1 MNIAE
6 WRKSLGVTQDQL
18 AEAVGTSRPHLSK
31 VERGATEPSP
41 DLARRIEAYTRGKV
55 TAASLLGLAEV
66 KRGRRG
72 VREDAE
78 PFAGAEQLTIELSV
92 SAEQSR
98 LLQKHGVNIEAI
110 ARTGAEKALKE
121 AEARAW
127 ADANREAIEASNRWI
142 EKHGT
147 LAEQLGLI

>member
-1 MNIAE
+1 MDLRT
-6 WRKSLGVTQDQL
+6 WRTSANLTLQSVG
-18 AEAVGTSRPHLSK
+18 EAVGCTKTALSDI
-31 VERGATEPSP
+31 ERGVRRPST
-41 DLARRIEAYTRGKV
+41 DLAKRIEAFTRGKV
-55 TAASLLGLAEV
+55 TAASLLGLNEA
-66 KRGRRG
+66 KRTRRG